1 LLSYAGLC
9 PPWSFIKAAGDVR
22 VWPRRLRRAVGILV
36 NGYSNVGDANSV
48 QYLDEP
54 QCEPFRAAVEELD
67 VPLCLHPRIPA
78 PNQLRA
84 YSGLEFLAG
93 SPWGFGAETAT
104 HALRLMVSGLFD
116 RHPPVAIPAWMRLS
130 DKSAGRQI
138 DYESP

>member
-1 LLSYAGLC
+1 MRDYARPGHSSKRPVTC
-9 PPWSFIKAAGDVR
+9 

-54 QCEPFRAAVEELD
+54 QCEPFWAAVEELD

-78 PNQLRA
+78 QNQLRA

-138 DYESP
+138 DYESS

>member
-1 LLSYAGLC
+1 MRDYGRPGHSSKRPVTC
-9 PPWSFIKAAGDVR
+9 

-54 QCEPFRAAVEELD
+54 QCEPFWAAVEELD

-116 RHPPVAIPAWMRLS
+116 RHPR
-130 DKSAGRQI
+130 
-138 DYESP
+138 